1 MKIKKTTATLLN
13 RTAKIFLLWEERLM
27 TEPAA
32 IIPKT
37 NLPKVK
43 SVGKATWLSLL
54 FAGAGQIYLGQV
66 KKGWLLIVLSIL
78 GLFAIIVPGAI
89 IIILG
94 MIDANVIAKRI
105 RENGSVNEWEFFWH
119 RKAKSIWKVLKI
131 EPVGYSEKFI
141 GSEPRRYFNASSPA
155 PVNHTFR
162 GKKEWS
168 QSYSIEKEKAH
179 STTSVIDPK
188 ITDSAIISRSI
199 QDVFREKYSY
209 VENKKIVFEEDVT
222 VFVPPGK
229 NIQVELLWKYVI
241 ENWMVVMIDQYN
253 QQLEI
258 PVSFIAK
265 VTFDQRQFEFEEKN
279 ES

>member
-1 MKIKKTTATLLN
+1 MKIKKNIAALLN
-13 RTAKIFLLWEERLM
+13 KTAKVFLVWEERLM
-27 TEPAA
+27 KEPAA

-43 SVGKATWLSLL
+43 SAGKATWLSLI
-54 FAGAGQIYLGQV
+54 FGGAGQIYLGQV
-66 KKGWLLIVLSIL
+66 KKGWL
-78 GLFAIIVPGAI
+78 I
-89 IIILG
+89 IIFSAATSIIGVGVLILILG

-105 RENGSVNEWEFFWH
+105 KENGSVTEWEFFWH

-131 EPVGYSEKFI
+131 EPVGFSEKFI
-141 GSEPRRYFNASSPA
+141 GSEPRRYFNANSSA

-209 VENKKIVFEEDVT
+209 VENKKSVFEEDVT
-222 VFVPPGK
+222 VSVPPGK

-241 ENWMVVMIDQYN
+241 ENWMIVVIDQYN
-253 QQLEI
+253 QQIEI

-265 VTFDQRQFEFEEKN
+265 ISFDQRQFEFEERV

>member
-1 MKIKKTTATLLN
+1 MKIKKYIAALLN
-13 RTAKIFLLWEERLM
+13 RTAKLFLVWEEKLM
-27 TEPAA
+27 TEPVA
-32 IIPKT
+32 IIPKA

-43 SVGKATWLSLL
+43 SVGNATWLSLI
-54 FAGAGQIYLGQV
+54 FGGAGQIYLGQV
-66 KKGWLLIVLSIL
+66 KKGWWIIIISAATSIVGVGVLL
-78 GLFAIIVPGAI
+78 
-89 IIILG
+89 IILG

-105 RENGSVNEWEFFWH
+105 KENGSVTEWEFFWH
-119 RKAKSIWKVLKI
+119 RKAKSNWKVLKI
-131 EPVGYSEKFI
+131 EPVGFSEKFI

-155 PVNHTFR
+155 PVIHTFR

-168 QSYSIEKEKAH
+168 QSYSIEREKAH

-209 VENKKIVFEEDVT
+209 VENKKSIFEEDVT
-222 VFVPPGK
+222 VSVPPGK

-241 ENWMVVMIDQYN
+241 ENWVIVVIDQYN
-253 QQLEI
+253 QQIEI

-265 VTFDQRQFEFEEKN
+265 ISFDQRQFEFDEKV

>member
-1 MKIKKTTATLLN
+1 MSIKPGQDHSLSPVA
-13 RTAKIFLLWEERLM
+13 
-27 TEPAA
+27 
-32 IIPKT
+32 
-37 NLPKVK
+37 K
-43 SVGKATWLSLL
+43 SVGKATWLSLI
-54 FAGAGQIYLGQV
+54 FGGAGQIYLGQE
-66 KKGWLLIVLSIL
+66 KKGWL
-78 GLFAIIVPGAI
+78 IIFFSVVTSPIIIGEI

-94 MIDANVIAKRI
+94 MIDAYVIAKRI
-105 RENGSVNEWEFFWH
+105 KENGSVTEWEFFWH

-131 EPVGYSEKFI
+131 EPVGFSEKFI
-141 GSEPRRYFNASSPA
+141 GSEPRRYFNANSPA

-209 VENKKIVFEEDVT
+209 VENKKSIFEEDVT
-222 VFVPPGK
+222 VSVPPGK

-241 ENWMVVMIDQYN
+241 ENWVVIVIDQYN
-253 QQLEI
+253 QQIEI

-265 VTFDQRQFEFEEKN
+265 ISFDQRQFEFDEKV

>member
-1 MKIKKTTATLLN
+1 MKIKETTATILN

-54 FAGAGQIYLGQV
+54 FAGAGQIYLGQI

-78 GLFAIIVPGAI
+78 GLFAIIVPGVI
-89 IIILG
+89 IIIIG

-105 RENGSVNEWEFFWH
+105 RENGSVNEWEFFWN
-119 RKAKSIWKVLKI
+119 RKAKSVWKVLKI
-131 EPVGYSEKFI
+131 EPIGYSEKFI
-141 GSEPRRYFNASSPA
+141 GSEPRRYLNAKSSA

-162 GKKEWS
+162 GKKEWT

-209 VENKKIVFEEDVT
+209 AENKKIVFEEDVT
-222 VFVPPGK
+222 VSVPPWK
-229 NIQVELLWKYVI
+229 NIQVDLIWKYII
-241 ENWMVVMIDQYN
+241 ENWMVILTDQYN
-253 QQLEI
+253 QQIEF

-265 VTFDQRQFEFEEKN
+265 LTFDQRQFEFDEKV